1 MSKGRAKRDASKKD
15 EDGKGTRGDGQPR
28 TRAESAARTLGEAE
42 DRAEELLDDL
52 GQRVGAISVYA
63 AFLVRKYA
71 ARARE
76 EAEDIWAE
84 AQQLRREQRS

>member
-1 MSKGRAKRDASKKD
+1 MSKGRAKRGAGNAG
-15 EDGKGTRGDGQPR
+15 DGDKSARGDGPSR
-28 TRAESAARTLGEAE
+28 TEAASEERAFGRAE

-52 GQRVGAISVYA
+52 GQRVGAISAYA
-63 AFLVRKYA
+63 AFVLRKYA

-84 AQQLRREQRS
+84 AQQLRRERRS